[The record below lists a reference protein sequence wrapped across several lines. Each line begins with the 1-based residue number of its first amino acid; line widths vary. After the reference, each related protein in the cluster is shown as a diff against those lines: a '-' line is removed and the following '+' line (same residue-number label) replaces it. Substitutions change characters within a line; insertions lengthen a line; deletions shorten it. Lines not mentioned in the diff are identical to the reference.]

1 MQTKSIVM
9 SVIGGFIA
17 ILLLSVTLGS
27 FYTIG
32 EGERGVQLRNG
43 KVVGLAEPGLGFK
56 IPFIESVS
64 KVSVQTFTVK
74 YDKLQAYSRDQQPAD
89 IRASV
94 TFHVPASE
102 VLNVYTNFGDI
113 DRMVE
118 RLINRQVPNQVENI
132 FGKYTA
138 ISAVQER
145 AKFVT
150 DVSNAVKG
158 SVTGPVVI
166 DSVQLENIDFSDA
179 YEKSVEARMKAE
191 VEVQTQKQNLDK
203 EMVSA
208 QIAVTQAQA
217 RADSQLAQAK
227 SEALSITLKGEA
239 EAGAIKKRSDALSSN
254 SNLIELTRAERWNG
268 VLPTTVIPGN
278 ATPFLSVG
286 K

>member
-1 MQTKSIVM
+1 MQPKSIVM

-64 KVSVQTFTVK
+64 KISVQTFTVK

-145 AKFVT
+145 AKFVA

-158 SVTGPVVI
+158 SITGPVVI

-227 SEALSITLKGEA
+227 AEALSITLKGEA
-239 EAGAIKKRSDALSSN
+239 EAGAIKKRSEALSSN

>member
-1 MQTKSIVM
+1 MQPKSIVM
-9 SVIGGFIA
+9 SVIGGIVA
-17 ILLLSVTLGS
+17 ILLLSVALGS

-56 IPFIESVS
+56 IPFIESVA
-64 KVSVQTFTVK
+64 KISVQTFTVK

-158 SVTGPVVI
+158 SITGPVVI

-227 SEALSITLKGEA
+227 AEALSITLKGEA

>member
-1 MQTKSIVM
+1 MQPKSIVM

-17 ILLLSVTLGS
+17 ILLLSVALGS

-64 KVSVQTFTVK
+64 KISVQTFTVK
-74 YDKLQAYSRDQQPAD
+74 YDKLQAYSRDQQPAG

-150 DVSNAVKG
+150 DVSNGIKNSIA
-158 SVTGPVVI
+158 GPVVI

-203 EMVSA
+203 EKVSA
-208 QIAVTQAQA
+208 EIAVTQAQA
-217 RADSQLAQAK
+217 AADSQLARAK
-227 SEALSITLKGEA
+227 AEA
-239 EAGAIKKRSDALSSN
+239 EGIRIKGTAEADAIKERAAALASN
-254 SNLIELTRAERWNG
+254 QNLVELTKAERWDG
-268 VLPTTVIPGN
+268 KLPTTVIPGN
-278 ATPFLSVG
+278 ATPFLSTG

>member
-1 MQTKSIVM
+1 MQPKNIVM
-9 SVIGGFIA
+9 AVVGSFIA

-64 KVSVQTFTVK
+64 KISVQTFTVK
-74 YDKLQAYSRDQQPAD
+74 YDKLQAYSRDQQPAG

-102 VLNVYTNFGDI
+102 VLNVYTMFGDI

-150 DVSNAVKG
+150 DVSNGIKNG
-158 SVTGPVVI
+158 ITGPVVI

-203 EMVSA
+203 EKVSA
-208 QIAVTQAQA
+208 EIAVTQAQA

-227 SEALSITLKGEA
+227 ADALGITLKGEA
-239 EAGAIKKRSDALSSN
+239 EAGAIKKRADALSQN
-254 SNLIELTRAERWNG
+254 QNLVELTKAEKWDG
-268 VLPTTVIPGN
+268 KLPTTVIPGN

>member
-9 SVIGGFIA
+9 AVIGGFVA
-17 ILLLSVTLGS
+17 ILLLSVALGS

-64 KVSVQTFTVK
+64 KISVQTFTVK

-118 RLINRQVPNQVENI
+118 RLINRQIPNQVENI

-158 SVTGPVVI
+158 SITGPVVI

-227 SEALSITLKGEA
+227 AEALSITLKGEA

>member
-9 SVIGGFIA
+9 SVIVGFIV

-43 KVVGLAEPGLGFK
+43 KVTGLAEPGLGFK

-64 KVSVQTFTVK
+64 KISVQTFTVK

-158 SVTGPVVI
+158 SITGPVVI

-227 SEALSITLKGEA
+227 AEALSITLKGEA

>member
-1 MQTKSIVM
+1 MQPKSIVM
-9 SVIGGFIA
+9 SVIGGIVA
-17 ILLLSVTLGS
+17 ILLLSVALGS

-64 KVSVQTFTVK
+64 KISVQTFTVK

-158 SVTGPVVI
+158 SITGPVVI

-227 SEALSITLKGEA
+227 AEALSITLKGEA
-239 EAGAIKKRSDALSSN
+239 DAGAIKKRSDALSSN

>member
-1 MQTKSIVM
+1 MQPKSIVM

-17 ILLLSVTLGS
+17 ILLLSVALGS

-64 KVSVQTFTVK
+64 KISVQTFTVK

-158 SVTGPVVI
+158 SITGPVVI

-227 SEALSITLKGEA
+227 AEALSITLKGEA